1 MVVFLDFLGE
11 QIVHILR
18 DNALRSLVFVV
29 DTGGNLNVS
38 VGDIEK
44 MSVSLIRWYG
54 NARIIRLHE

>member
-1 MVVFLDFLGE
+1 MIVFLDFLGE

>member
-1 MVVFLDFLGE
+1 MIVFLDFLGE

-18 DNALRSLVFVV
+18 DNALRALVFVV

>member
-1 MVVFLDFLGE
+1 MIVFLDFLGE
-11 QIVHILR
+11 QTVHILR